1 MAAIDAITNTITNA
15 PLPQMIEKMGMSIAQ
30 AQKALDLNSIAMLA
44 ELAEGSVTIGNV
56 ETNLLALG
64 FVPSFYAFT
73 EASFE
78 AKLDFTIAESEAFS
92 IGGSVNVQIPFG
104 DESENQ
110 SGDESKSRGLF
121 AASMNASYSRKY
133 DQEASGSSS
142 IAARMVSLPPPDRL
156 LQFLKEMNPEVPAST
171 D

>member
-1 MAAIDAITNTITNA
+1 MPSPIDTINSTITNA
-15 PLPQMIEKMGMSIAQ
+15 PLPQVIEKMGLSIAH
-30 AQKALDLNSIAMLA
+30 AQKALDMNSIAMLA
-44 ELAEGSVTIGNV
+44 ELASGTITIGNV

-92 IGGSVNVQIPFG
+92 IGGSVGVELPFG
-104 DESENQ
+104 G
-110 SGDESKSRGLF
+110 GDGGDKKGMF
-121 AASMNASYSRKY
+121 AASVNASYARKF

-142 IAARMVSLPPPDRL
+142 MAARMVSLPPPDRL
-156 LQFLKEMNPEVPAST
+156 LEFLRQLNPETPAST
-171 D
+171 T